1 MIPALIVP
9 VLAKYELLERMIASI
24 DHPVGNLIVIDNG
37 DELDCVGSRW
47 AERVTLLNMPANLG
61 VAGSWNL
68 GIKCA
73 PFASWWL
80 IANFDVT
87 WPPGSLARF
96 AEEAE
101 RNTLLLG
108 GGSPSWCAFAL
119 GDQVVERVG
128 LFDERFHP
136 AYFEDNDY
144 TTRVEAAGYQVRH
157 SDVPVHHYNS
167 STLDAG
173 YRQLNE
179 RTFPANAAWHAS
191 KQASNDQ
198 SWGWDLKRRRDLTW
212 D

>member
-101 RNTLLLG
+101 RDTLLLG
-108 GGSPSWCAFAL
+108 GGSPPWCAFAL

-144 TTRVEAAGYQVRH
+144 TTRAETAGVRVEYG
-157 SDVPVHHYNS
+157 DIPVHHDNS
-167 STLDAG
+167 STVTAG
-173 YRQLNE
+173 FQQFND
-179 RTFPANAAWHAS
+179 RTFSANAEWYGRKIAAGDTS
-191 KQASNDQ
+191 S
-198 SWGWDLKRRRDLTW
+198 SWELTRRRELTW